1 MNGTLL
7 ETRQLGNG
15 TTLHLV
21 DASRPQ
27 AADRWIVVLEAR
39 IDIPV
44 SAHLLPPEQ
53 ADGLSPAAVQA
64 VLGSAVT
71 YVSRKERVFV
81 PTAEKEALLATF
93 QDEFCRNAL
102 PYLALPAF
110 PARFILR
117 QYKEI
122 QKRRSLR
129 QTDPMHTD
137 AVEE

>member
-44 SAHLLPPEQ
+44 SAQLLPPEL

-64 VLGSAVT
+64 VLGSGVT

-81 PTAEKEALLATF
+81 PTAEMEALLAIF

-129 QTDPMHTD
+129 QTDPVHPD
-137 AVEE
+137 AVE